1 LSEQRASDV
10 IVVGGGVIGLACAWR
25 AAQKGLAVTV
35 LERERPGAGASSV
48 AAGRLAPVTE
58 SHFGEERLLQLNLAA
73 AEAYP
78 AVAAELEQESGHPV
92 GYQRCGALALA
103 LDRDDVEELKRL
115 EAFQRSLGL
124 EVEWL
129 LPGACRELEPG
140 LSTACAGG
148 LWAAS
153 EGAVDPRALT
163 TALAAAAERAG
174 ASIHQGEKVTRA
186 LIEGER
192 ITAVETEYG
201 THYSAGQVVL
211 AAGSWSGELE
221 WLPEHAR
228 PPVRPVKGQ
237 LLRLRALDGAPLC
250 RRLVRSPFVYLVP
263 HAGGRAIVGA
273 TTEERGFDT
282 TVTAGAVHEL
292 LREAYRLLPEI
303 AELELEEAI
312 AGLRPGTPDNAP
324 IIGQGAIEGLLLATG
339 HYRNGILLAPVT
351 GDAIAALLVGETP
364 PVPIDACAP
373 DRFVR
378 TMEAR

>member
-1 LSEQRASDV
+1 MSEQRVSDV
-10 IVVGGGVIGLACAWR
+10 VVVGGGVIGLACAWR
-25 AAQKGLAVTV
+25 AAQRGLVVTV
-35 LERERPGAGASSV
+35 LERERPGAGASWV

-58 SHFGEERLLQLNLAA
+58 SHFGEEKLLRLNLAA

-78 AVAAELEQESGHPV
+78 AFATELEQASGHPV
-92 GYQRCGALALA
+92 GYRRCGALALA

-129 LPGACRELEPG
+129 LPTACRGLEPG

-153 EGAVDPRALT
+153 EGEVDPRTLT
-163 TALAAAAERAG
+163 TALVAAAERAG
-174 ASIHQGEKVTRA
+174 VSIHQGEKVTRA
-186 LIEGER
+186 QIQGDR
-192 ITAVETEYG
+192 ITGVETEYG
-201 THYSAGQVVL
+201 TRYGAGQVVL
-211 AAGSWSGELE
+211 AAGAWSGQLD
-221 WLPEHAR
+221 WLPADAR

-237 LLRLRALDGAPLC
+237 LLRLRGADGEPVC
-250 RRLVRSPFVYLVP
+250 GRLVRTPFVYVVP
-263 HAGGRAIVGA
+263 REDGHVIVGA
-273 TTEERGFDT
+273 TSEERGFDT

-292 LREAYRLLPEI
+292 LREAYRVLPDI
-303 AELELEEAI
+303 AELELDEAL

-324 IIGQGAIEGLLLATG
+324 IVGRGSIEGLLLATG

-351 GDAIAALLVGETP
+351 GEAVAALLAGETP
-364 PVPIDACAP
+364 SDAFAACAP
-373 DRFVR
+373 DRFAS

>member
-1 LSEQRASDV
+1 VSKERASDV
-10 IVVGGGVIGLACAWR
+10 LVVGGGAIGLACAWR
-25 AAQKGLAVTV
+25 AAQRGLAVTV
-35 LERERPGAGASSV
+35 LERERPGAGASWV

-58 SHFGEERLLQLNLAA
+58 SHFGEEKLLQLNLAA

-78 AVAAELEQESGHPV
+78 AVAAELEEESGQPV

-115 EAFQRSLGL
+115 ESFQRSLGL

-129 LPGACRELEPG
+129 LPGGCRELEPG

-153 EGAVDPRALT
+153 EGQVDPRMLT

-174 ASIHQGEKVTRA
+174 ASIHQGEKVTSAR
-186 LIEGER
+186 IEGER
-192 ITAVETEYG
+192 ITGVETEYG
-201 THYSAGQVVL
+201 TRYSAGQIVL
-211 AAGSWSGELE
+211 AAGSWSGQLD
-221 WLPEHAR
+221 WLPEDAR

-237 LLRLRALDGAPLC
+237 LLRLRALDDAPLC
-250 RRLVRSPFVYLVP
+250 RRLVRSPHVYLVP
-263 HAGGRAIVGA
+263 HTSGRVIVGA
-273 TTEERGFDT
+273 TSEERGFDT

-292 LREAYRLLPEI
+292 LREAYRLLPDI

-324 IIGQGAIEGLLLATG
+324 IIGRGALDGLLLATG

-364 PVPIDACAP
+364 PVPLDACAP